1 VAGDGPLASEL
12 AERARV
18 SSAPVELLGRVSPA
32 ELARLLRDAAVV
44 LMPSR
49 SDESFGLS
57 ALEAMGAGVPVI
69 ATRAGALPELVGPER
84 CVPRGDAAA
93 MAERLRELWADPARR
108 RAEGDE
114 LIARVRERYGR
125 ERFTSELLDLYAR
138 LRP

>member
-1 VAGDGPLASEL
+1 
-12 AERARV
+12 
-18 SSAPVELLGRVSPA
+18 
-32 ELARLLRDAAVV
+32 
-44 LMPSR
+44 
-49 SDESFGLS
+49 
-57 ALEAMGAGVPVI
+57 VPVI

-108 RAEGDE
+108 RAEGDD

-138 LRP
+138 LAP